1 MPVEGPED
9 AIFDDESDGIGDGT
23 GKSCRVERHF
33 TPRERA
39 GDLVMTPAVFSTQ
52 PIRAGGSTIQPEVLA
67 SIQKASA
74 NTGVDFS
81 YLMAQASRESSFD
94 PGAKASTSSATG
106 LYQFVEQ
113 TWVGTFKEH
122 AAEYGYSE
130 LAASITK
137 RSDGRY
143 TIADPAAR
151 KQILDLRK
159 DPSLNAAMAAELA
172 SDNKTKMEAALDRPV
187 TATDLHL
194 AHFLGLSGALRFI
207 RKLDSEPSSTGASLF
222 PRAAAANASV
232 FYDENGNA
240 RTVAEIYN
248 RMSTSIT
255 SDQQTFASLANTPA
269 NGTPSGGGATAVAS
283 AASGTEGPLQ
293 GFSNPGSILSPLL
306 LVTIAALPLANEDE
320 KNTGNAANH
329 GGIRHGALRPMV
341 NPMAAL
347 GLG

>member
-1 MPVEGPED
+1 
-9 AIFDDESDGIGDGT
+9 
-23 GKSCRVERHF
+23 
-33 TPRERA
+33 
-39 GDLVMTPAVFSTQ
+39 MTPALFTNQ

-94 PGAKASTSSATG
+94 PAARASTSSATG

-113 TWVGTFKEH
+113 TWLGTFKEH
-122 AAEYGYSE
+122 AAEYGQGD
-130 LAASITK
+130 LAAKITK
-137 RSDGRY
+137 RADGHF
-143 TIADPAAR
+143 TVADPAAR

-159 DPSLNAAMAAELA
+159 DSALNAAMGAELA
-172 SDNKTKMEAALDRPV
+172 SDNKTKMEAALGRPA
-187 TATDLHL
+187 TPTDLYL

-207 RKLDSEPSSTGASLF
+207 RKLDNDPSTTGAAMF
-222 PRAAAANASV
+222 PRAAAANSSV
-232 FYDENGNA
+232 FYDKSGKA

-248 RMSTSIT
+248 RMNTSIT
-255 SDQQTFASLANTPA
+255 SDQQTFASLATTPA
-269 NGTPSGGGATAVAS
+269 NGTSTATATAVAS
-283 AASGTEGPLQ
+283 ATEAPLQ

-306 LVTIAALPLANEDE
+306 LVTIAALPLANEQE
-320 KNTGNAANH
+320 KSAANAAKHAGANH
-329 GGIRHGALRPMV
+329 GAIRPMV